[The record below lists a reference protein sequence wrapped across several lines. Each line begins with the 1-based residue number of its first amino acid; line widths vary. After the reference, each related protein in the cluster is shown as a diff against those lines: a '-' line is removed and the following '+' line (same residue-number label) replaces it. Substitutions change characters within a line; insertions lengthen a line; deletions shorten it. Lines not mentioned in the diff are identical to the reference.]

1 MKLLNKN
8 KKGNR
13 GKYSFLAQQEG
24 GQSVNLSAPIGEVA
38 RSAVG
43 EVSRRARAGFTL
55 AEVLITI
62 GIIGVVSALTI
73 PQLMTAYK
81 KHVIATSL
89 KKGVSVINQT
99 IKQSEAE
106 NGEMETWDK
115 TTTQD
120 IFIDKYIRPYMRLAA
135 TCPDVITD
143 CGYKG
148 TNGGRVWKQ
157 MNNIYDIYRNPNGF
171 GRIPFLTMDG
181 ILYTFAYVQTD
192 ENLMADN
199 DKTII
204 IDINGPKGPNQFGQ
218 DVFFLYRNEEAD
230 SIIPYGADKPIEEVQ
245 QDCSKNGK
253 GLYCATLI
261 YQNGWN
267 IPKGYPIY

>member
-1 MKLLNKN
+1 MR
-8 KKGNR
+8 KK
-13 GKYSFLAQQEG
+13 KYA
-24 GQSVNLSAPIGEVA
+24 
-38 RSAVG
+38 
-43 EVSRRARAGFTL
+43 FTL
-55 AEVLITI
+55 SEVLITI

-89 KKGVSVINQT
+89 KKGISVINQT

-120 IFIDKYIRPYMRLAA
+120 IFIDKYIRPYMRLVA

-143 CGYKG
+143 CGYKQD
-148 TNGGRVWKQ
+148 NNVWRYS
-157 MNNIYDIYRNPNGF
+157 NNKHYVNPNF
-171 GRIPFLTMDG
+171 NNRIPFLTMDS
-181 ILYTFAYVQTD
+181 ILYTFAYVQAGGYL
-192 ENLMADN
+192 NGDN
-199 DKTII
+199 DRTIY

-218 DVFFLYRNEEAD
+218 DVFILYRNEEAD

-245 QDCSKNGK
+245 QNCSKTGT
-253 GLYCATLI
+253 GMYCASWI